1 MDDQTDGVEQLA
13 DQLRAA
19 LARDETP
26 PEVMATAR
34 SAWMWRH
41 VDAEL
46 AQLVDEELATV
57 RSQDE
62 MLSVAAGDV
71 SVDIE
76 VSPAVGGGRMVLT
89 GQVTSPVAV
98 LEASLELAGDPAVR
112 VPVPLD
118 DLAGFRIET
127 TAAVGARVVLDL
139 ADGRRVVTTWL
150 SP

>member
-1 MDDQTDGVEQLA
+1 MDDQTDGLEQLA
-13 DQLRAA
+13 DELKAA
-19 LARDETP
+19 LSGDETP

-46 AQLVDEELATV
+46 ALLVDLELETV
-57 RSQDE
+57 RSQGE
-62 MLSVAAGDV
+62 MLSVAAEDV

-76 VSPAVGGGRMVLT
+76 VSSAASAGRMVLI

-118 DLAGFRIET
+118 DLAGFHVE
-127 TAAVGARVVLDL
+127 TAATAGARVVLEL